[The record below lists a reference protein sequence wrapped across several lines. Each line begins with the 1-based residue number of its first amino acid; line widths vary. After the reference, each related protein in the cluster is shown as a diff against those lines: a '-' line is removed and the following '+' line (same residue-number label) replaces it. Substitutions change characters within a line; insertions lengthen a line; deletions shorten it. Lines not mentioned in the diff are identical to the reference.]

1 VSNDVPTRRPAV
13 DRIRRVATGV
23 RRNRLA
29 LLGAVVIVAFLLVA
43 ALAPV
48 ATPYRFDAVAVENR
62 LQAPS
67 PAHPFGTDHF
77 GRDVLTRTL
86 YGARV
91 ALVVA
96 VATPLSAAAVG
107 VPIGLA
113 AGTVG
118 GRTDDVLMRAM
129 DALFAF
135 PTILLGLTLVA
146 VFGQSLTNIVVAMGV
161 VFVPQFAR
169 VTRASA
175 IDVADADHVR
185 VATAIGA
192 TRTRIVVVHVL
203 PFCLSAILVQASI
216 TAALAIIVES
226 SLSFLGVGVPPPRP
240 SWGAMLRTGKGYL
253 ESAPWFSV
261 FPGLAIVVT
270 VLGFNALGDG
280 LRDVLDPRTGPER

>member
-1 VSNDVPTRRPAV
+1 MSNDVPTRRPAV